1 MEYDYKIGMV
11 LYLRNIKS
19 PVGDSNLF
27 ASSVSELVLETREFD
42 MLLGKIDRNG
52 KKKVIYLS

>member
-1 MEYDYKIGMV
+1 MIASCYKIL

-52 KKKVIYLS
+52 KKKVCFLP